1 MLRKGEGGPA
11 FLWIFAQTRS
21 QVTTWCQA
29 LCWVWAGDTVGVET
43 FSVAD
48 PAEGHPEAVL
58 PGVGGTVHWGAGLN
72 GVADLSLSL
81 CS

>member
-1 MLRKGEGGPA
+1 M
-11 FLWIFAQTRS
+11 
-21 QVTTWCQA
+21 
-29 LCWVWAGDTVGVET
+29 CWVWAGDTVGVEM
-43 FSVAD
+43 FSVAE